1 MREQVEAALQTIRQS
16 LQRDG
21 GDVELIE
28 VSAEGVVKLRAIGKC
43 LCPMSMSL
51 LQAGLENQLRQRVPQ
66 VTRVVTVR

>member
-1 MREQVEAALQTIRQS
+1 MREQVEAALQAIRQC

-28 VSAEGVVKLRAIGKC
+28 VSPDGVVKLRAVGKC
-43 LCPMSMSL
+43 VCPFSMSL
-51 LQAGLENQLRQRVPQ
+51 LQAGIENQLRQRVPT